1 MGIKSMKKR
10 QPTYDVSC
18 YDLASDFLES
28 EPFWND
34 ANCHELATEI
44 QRCIE
49 GFIEHKRDNYEP
61 PDPPG
66 FEAGFA
72 DNH

>member
-1 MGIKSMKKR
+1 MAFDPK
-10 QPTYDVSC
+10 C
-18 YDLASDFLES
+18 YDLASLFLED
-28 EPFWND
+28 EPGHFTER
-34 ANCHELATEI
+34 ACQELAQHI

-49 GFIEHKRDNYEP
+49 GFIAVKRDNYEP